1 MGKLRNNFIFI
12 TGGVLS
18 SLGKG
23 VITASLA
30 SLIEEL
36 NYKVNIIKLDPYLN
50 VDAGTMNPYEH
61 GEVFITFDGGE
72 TDLDIGHY
80 ERFTNIYFSKNNNI
94 TAGRIY
100 RDLIN
105 KEREGVFLGKTIQ
118 VVPHLTNEIKEKI
131 LDLSQN
137 FDFTLVEVGGTVGDI
152 EGLPFLE
159 AIRQMSIE
167 FKSRVKFIHI
177 TYVPFLKNTDEL
189 KTKPSQHS
197 IKKLQESG
205 IQPNLIIVRSE
216 VPITQEI
223 RNKIALFSNL
233 LPKYV
238 LNIPYLSDIYQI
250 PLLLLN
256 QGVTKLLIDNKK
268 NNTIKQSKWSDL
280 NIIIKKIEKQANVV
294 NIAIVGKYTTLKDS
308 YKSLIE
314 ALKHSSIENF
324 IKINIKLIDSLK
336 HEKKVIKKELNYI
349 DGVIIAGGFG
359 IRGIKGKIN
368 ILKYLRENGIP
379 TLGICLGLQLMVIE
393 FCRNVLNIANAISQ
407 EFILDKAINKAVNN
421 EEFAFVVKLMEDQK
435 YVKLVGGTMRLGNYK
450 CKVIDNT
457 LAFKV
462 YQQEYIVERHRHRY
476 EINNEYLDL
485 LKEKGFIVSGINEEL
500 NVVEIME
507 YVHHPFYL
515 GVQFHP
521 EFNSRIFK
529 PNKLFSFFINFLKT
543 NKFNK
548 VIT

>member
-159 AIRQMSIE
+159 AIRQMAIE
-167 FKSRVKFIHI
+167 FKTKVKFIHI
-177 TYVPFLKNTDEL
+177 TYVPFLKNTEEL

-197 IKKLQESG
+197 VKKLQESG
-205 IQPNLIIVRSE
+205 IQPHLIIVRSE
-216 VPITQEI
+216 VPITKEI
-223 RNKIALFSNL
+223 RNKVALFSNL
-233 LPKYV
+233 LPIYV

-256 QGVTKLLIDNKK
+256 QGIIKLLIDNKK
-268 NNTIKQSKWSDL
+268 NNTMNQSKWINL
-280 NIIIKKIEKQANVV
+280 NIAIKKIEKQPNVV
-294 NIAIVGKYTTLKDS
+294 NIGIVGKYTTLKDS

-324 IKINIKLIDSLK
+324 VKINIKLIDSLK

-368 ILKYLRENGIP
+368 ILKYLRENRIP

-407 EFILDKAINKAVNN
+407 EFILDKDINKAVNN
-421 EEFAFVVKLMEDQK
+421 EDFAFVVKLMEDQK

-450 CKVIDNT
+450 CKVIHNT

-462 YQQEYIVERHRHRY
+462 YQQEYIIERHRHRY

-548 VIT
+548 SIT

>member
-100 RDLIN
+100 KDLIN

-131 LDLSQN
+131 LDLSLN

-167 FKSRVKFIHI
+167 FKSKVKFIHI
-177 TYVPFLKNTDEL
+177 TYVPFLKNTEEL

-256 QGVTKLLIDNKK
+256 QGITKLLIDNKK

-280 NIIIKKIEKQANVV
+280 NIIIKRIEKQPNVV

-379 TLGICLGLQLMVIE
+379 ALGICLGLQLMVIE
-393 FCRNVLNIANAISQ
+393 FCRNVLNIANATSQ
-407 EFILDKAINKAVNN
+407 EFVLDKAVNKAVNN
-421 EEFAFVVKLMEDQK
+421 EDFAFVIKLMEDQK
-435 YVKLVGGTMRLGNYK
+435 YVKLVGGAMRLGNYK
-450 CKVIDNT
+450 CKIIDDT

-462 YQQEYIVERHRHRY
+462 YQQKYIVERHRHRY

-548 VIT
+548 SIN

>member
-1 MGKLRNNFIFI
+1 MSKLRNNFIFI

-159 AIRQMSIE
+159 AIRQMAIE
-167 FKSRVKFIHI
+167 FKTKVKFIHI
-177 TYVPFLKNTDEL
+177 TYVPFLKNTEEL

-216 VPITQEI
+216 VSITQEI

-238 LNIPYLSDIYQI
+238 LNIPYLLDIYQI
-250 PLLLLN
+250 PLFLLN
-256 QGVTKLLIDNKK
+256 QGITKLLIDNKK
-268 NNTIKQSKWSDL
+268 NNTIRQSKWSEL

-314 ALKHSSIENF
+314 ALRHSSIENF

-393 FCRNVLNIANAISQ
+393 FCRNVLNIANATSQ
-407 EFILDKAINKAVNN
+407 EFILDKDINKDVNN
-421 EEFAFVVKLMEDQK
+421 QDFAFVVKLMEDQK

-457 LAFKV
+457 LAFRV
-462 YQQEYIVERHRHRY
+462 YQQEYIIERHRHRY

-548 VIT
+548 LIN

>member
-30 SLIEEL
+30 SLIEEF

-167 FKSRVKFIHI
+167 FKTKVKFIHI

-223 RNKIALFSNL
+223 KNKIALFSNL

-256 QGVTKLLIDNKK
+256 QGITKLLIDNKK

-280 NIIIKKIEKQANVV
+280 NVIIKKIEKQTNVV

-324 IKINIKLIDSLK
+324 VKINIKLIDSLK

-368 ILKYLRENGIP
+368 ILKYLRENRIP

-393 FCRNVLNIANAISQ
+393 FCRNVLDIANATSQ
-407 EFILDKAINKAVNN
+407 EFILDKDINKTVNN
-421 EEFAFVVKLMEDQK
+421 EDFVFVVKLMEDQK

-450 CKVIDNT
+450 CKIIDNT
-457 LAFKV
+457 LTFKV
-462 YQQEYIVERHRHRY
+462 YREEYIVERHRHRY

-507 YVHHPFYL
+507 YVNHPFYL

-543 NKFNK
+543 NKFSKTIN
-548 VIT
+548 

>member
-159 AIRQMSIE
+159 SIRQMAIE
-167 FKSRVKFIHI
+167 FKTKVKFIHV
-177 TYVPFLKNTDEL
+177 TYVPFLKNTEEL

-216 VPITQEI
+216 VSITQEI

-256 QGVTKLLIDNKK
+256 QGITKLLIDNKK
-268 NNTIKQSKWSDL
+268 NNTINQSKWSEL

-393 FCRNVLNIANAISQ
+393 FCRNVLNINNATSQ
-407 EFILDKAINKAVNN
+407 EFILDKAVNKAVNN
-421 EEFAFVVKLMEDQK
+421 EKFAFVVKLMEDQK

-548 VIT
+548 AIT

>member
-30 SLIEEL
+30 SLIEEF

-167 FKSRVKFIHI
+167 FKSRVKFIHV

-223 RNKIALFSNL
+223 KNKIALFSNL

-256 QGVTKLLIDNKK
+256 QGITKLLIDNKK

-280 NIIIKKIEKQANVV
+280 NVIIKKIEKQTNVV

-324 IKINIKLIDSLK
+324 VKINIKLIDSLK

-368 ILKYLRENGIP
+368 ILKYLRENRIP

-393 FCRNVLNIANAISQ
+393 FCRNVLDIANATSQ
-407 EFILDKAINKAVNN
+407 EFILDKDINKTVNN
-421 EEFAFVVKLMEDQK
+421 EDFVFVVKLMEDQK

-450 CKVIDNT
+450 CKIIDNT
-457 LAFKV
+457 LTFKV
-462 YQQEYIVERHRHRY
+462 YREEYIVERHRHRY

-507 YVHHPFYL
+507 YVNHPFYL

-543 NKFNK
+543 NKFSKTIN
-548 VIT
+548 

>member
-118 VVPHLTNEIKEKI
+118 VVPHLTNEIKQKI
-131 LDLSQN
+131 LDLSLN

-159 AIRQMSIE
+159 AIRQMAIE

-177 TYVPFLKNTDEL
+177 TYVPFLKNTEEL

-256 QGVTKLLIDNKK
+256 QGITKLLIDNKK

-294 NIAIVGKYTTLKDS
+294 NIGIVGKYTTLKDS

-393 FCRNVLNIANAISQ
+393 FYTNVLNINNATSQ
-407 EFILDKAINKAVNN
+407 EFILDKAVNN
-421 EEFAFVVKLMEDQK
+421 EEFAFIVKLMEDQK

-450 CKVIDNT
+450 CKIIDNT
-457 LAFKV
+457 LTFKI
-462 YQQEYIVERHRHRY
+462 YQQEYIIERHRHRY

-485 LKEKGFIVSGINEEL
+485 LKKKGFIVSGINEEL

-529 PNKLFSFFINFLKT
+529 PNKLFFSFINFLKT
-543 NKFNK
+543 NKLNK
-548 VIT
+548 AIT

>member
-100 RDLIN
+100 KDLIN

-131 LDLSQN
+131 LDLSLN

-167 FKSRVKFIHI
+167 FKSKVKFIHI
-177 TYVPFLKNTDEL
+177 TYVPFLKNTEEL

-256 QGVTKLLIDNKK
+256 QGITKLLIDNKK

-280 NIIIKKIEKQANVV
+280 NIIIKKIEKQPNVV

-349 DGVIIAGGFG
+349 DGVIIAAGFG

-379 TLGICLGLQLMVIE
+379 ALGICLGLQLMVIE
-393 FCRNVLNIANAISQ
+393 FCRNVLNIANATSQ
-407 EFILDKAINKAVNN
+407 EFVLDKAVNN
-421 EEFAFVVKLMEDQK
+421 EDFAFVIKLMEDQK
-435 YVKLVGGTMRLGNYK
+435 YVKLVGGAMRLGNYK
-450 CKVIDNT
+450 CKIIDDT

-462 YQQEYIVERHRHRY
+462 YQQKYIVERHRHRY

-548 VIT
+548 SIN

>member
-100 RDLIN
+100 KDLIN

-131 LDLSQN
+131 LDLSLN

-177 TYVPFLKNTDEL
+177 TYVPFLKNTEEL

-256 QGVTKLLIDNKK
+256 QGITKLLIDNKK

-280 NIIIKKIEKQANVV
+280 NIIIKKIEKQPNSV

-393 FCRNVLNIANAISQ
+393 FCRNVLNIANATSQ
-407 EFILDKAINKAVNN
+407 EFILDKAVNN
-421 EEFAFVVKLMEDQK
+421 EVFAFVVKLMEDQK

-450 CKVIDNT
+450 CKIIDDT

-548 VIT
+548 SIN

>member
-1 MGKLRNNFIFI
+1 M
-12 TGGVLS
+12 
-18 SLGKG
+18 
-23 VITASLA
+23 
-30 SLIEEL
+30 
-36 NYKVNIIKLDPYLN
+36 
-50 VDAGTMNPYEH
+50 
-61 GEVFITFDGGE
+61 
-72 TDLDIGHY
+72 
-80 ERFTNIYFSKNNNI
+80 
-94 TAGRIY
+94 
-100 RDLIN
+100 
-105 KEREGVFLGKTIQ
+105 
-118 VVPHLTNEIKEKI
+118 
-131 LDLSQN
+131 
-137 FDFTLVEVGGTVGDI
+137 
-152 EGLPFLE
+152 
-159 AIRQMSIE
+159 
-167 FKSRVKFIHI
+167 
-177 TYVPFLKNTDEL
+177 KNTEEL

-256 QGVTKLLIDNKK
+256 QGITKLLIDNKK
-268 NNTIKQSKWSDL
+268 NNTINQSKWSEL

-368 ILKYLRENGIP
+368 ILKYLRENRIP

-407 EFILDKAINKAVNN
+407 EFILDKDINKAVNN
-421 EEFAFVVKLMEDQK
+421 EDFAFVVKLMEDQK

-450 CKVIDNT
+450 CKIIDNT
-457 LAFKV
+457 LAFKI
-462 YQQEYIVERHRHRY
+462 YQQEYIIERHRHRY

-548 VIT
+548 SIT

>member
-100 RDLIN
+100 KDLIN

-131 LDLSQN
+131 LDLSLN

-159 AIRQMSIE
+159 SIRQMAIE
-167 FKSRVKFIHI
+167 FKTKVKFIHI
-177 TYVPFLKNTDEL
+177 TYVPFLKNTEEL

-197 IKKLQESG
+197 IKKIQESG

-238 LNIPYLSDIYQI
+238 LNIPYLSDVYQI

-256 QGVTKLLIDNKK
+256 QGITKLLIDNKK

-407 EFILDKAINKAVNN
+407 EFILDKDVNRAVNN
-421 EEFAFVVKLMEDQK
+421 EDFAFVVKLMEDQK

-450 CKVIDNT
+450 CKLIDNT

-485 LKEKGFIVSGINEEL
+485 LKEKGFIVSGINEDL

>member
-100 RDLIN
+100 KDLIN

-131 LDLSQN
+131 LDLSLN

-177 TYVPFLKNTDEL
+177 TYVPFLKNTEEL

-256 QGVTKLLIDNKK
+256 QGITKLLIDNKK
-268 NNTIKQSKWSDL
+268 NNTIKQSKWNDL
-280 NIIIKKIEKQANVV
+280 NIIIKKIEKQPNVV

-393 FCRNVLNIANAISQ
+393 FCRNVLNIANATSQ
-407 EFILDKAINKAVNN
+407 EFVLDKAVNKAVNN
-421 EEFAFVVKLMEDQK
+421 EDFAFVVKLMEDQK

-450 CKVIDNT
+450 CKIIDDT

-462 YQQEYIVERHRHRY
+462 YQQKYIVERHRHRY

-548 VIT
+548 SIN

>member
-167 FKSRVKFIHI
+167 FKTKVKFIHI
-177 TYVPFLKNTDEL
+177 TYVPFLRNTEEL

-256 QGVTKLLIDNKK
+256 QGITKLLIDNKK
-268 NNTIKQSKWSDL
+268 NNTINQSKWSEL

-336 HEKKVIKKELNYI
+336 HEKKVIKKDLNYI

-393 FCRNVLNIANAISQ
+393 FCRNVLNISNATSQ
-407 EFILDKAINKAVNN
+407 EFILDKAVNKAVNN
-421 EEFAFVVKLMEDQK
+421 EDFVFVVKLMEDQK

-457 LAFKV
+457 LAFKI
-462 YQQEYIVERHRHRY
+462 YQQEYIIERHRHRY

-507 YVHHPFYL
+507 YIHHPFYL

>member
-167 FKSRVKFIHI
+167 FKTKVKFIHI

-238 LNIPYLSDIYQI
+238 LNIPYLSDVYQI

-268 NNTIKQSKWSDL
+268 NNTINQSKWSEL

-393 FCRNVLNIANAISQ
+393 FCRNVLNINNATSQ
-407 EFILDKAINKAVNN
+407 EFILDKAVNKAVNN
-421 EEFAFVVKLMEDQK
+421 EKFAFVVKLMEDQK

-548 VIT
+548 AIT

>member
-80 ERFTNIYFSKNNNI
+80 ERFTNIYFSRNNNI

-167 FKSRVKFIHI
+167 FKNRVKFIHI
-177 TYVPFLKNTDEL
+177 TYVPFLKNTEEL

-256 QGVTKLLIDNKK
+256 QGITKLLIDNKK
-268 NNTIKQSKWSDL
+268 NNTIRQSKWSEL

-336 HEKKVIKKELNYI
+336 HEKKVIKKDLNYI

-379 TLGICLGLQLMVIE
+379 TLGICLGLQLMVVE
-393 FCRNVLNIANAISQ
+393 FCRNVLNIANATSQ
-407 EFILDKAINKAVNN
+407 EFILDKDINKAVNN
-421 EEFAFVVKLMEDQK
+421 EDFVFVVKLMEDQK

-457 LAFKV
+457 LAFKI
-462 YQQEYIVERHRHRY
+462 YQQEYIIERHRHRY

-507 YVHHPFYL
+507 YIHHPFYL

-529 PNKLFSFFINFLKT
+529 PNKLFSFFINFVKT

>member
-167 FKSRVKFIHI
+167 FKTKVKFIHV
-177 TYVPFLKNTDEL
+177 TYVPFLKNTEEL

-268 NNTIKQSKWSDL
+268 NNTINQSKWSEL

-314 ALKHSSIENF
+314 ALRHSSIENF

-393 FCRNVLNIANAISQ
+393 FCRNVLNIANATSQ
-407 EFILDKAINKAVNN
+407 EFVLDKDINKAVNN
-421 EEFAFVVKLMEDQK
+421 EDFAFVVKLMEDQK

-450 CKVIDNT
+450 CKIIDDT

-462 YQQEYIVERHRHRY
+462 YQQKYIIERHRHRY

-548 VIT
+548 SIN

>member
-159 AIRQMSIE
+159 AIRQMAIE
-167 FKSRVKFIHI
+167 FKTKVKFIHV
-177 TYVPFLKNTDEL
+177 TYVPFLKNTEEL

-216 VPITQEI
+216 VSITQEI

-256 QGVTKLLIDNKK
+256 QGITKLLIDNKK
-268 NNTIKQSKWSDL
+268 NNTIRQSKWREL

-314 ALKHSSIENF
+314 ALRHSSIENF

-393 FCRNVLNIANAISQ
+393 FCRNVLNIANATSQ
-407 EFILDKAINKAVNN
+407 EFILDKDINKDVNN
-421 EEFAFVVKLMEDQK
+421 EDFAFVVKLMEDQK

-462 YQQEYIVERHRHRY
+462 YQQEYIIERHRHRY

-485 LKEKGFIVSGINEEL
+485 LKEKGVIVSGINEEL

-548 VIT
+548 LIN

>member
-118 VVPHLTNEIKEKI
+118 VVPHLTNEIKQKI

-167 FKSRVKFIHI
+167 FKNKVKFIHV
-177 TYVPFLKNTDEL
+177 TYVPFLKNTEEL

-205 IQPNLIIVRSE
+205 IQPNLIIVRSQIS
-216 VPITQEI
+216 ITQEI

-256 QGVTKLLIDNKK
+256 QGITKLLIDNKK
-268 NNTIKQSKWSDL
+268 NNTIKQSKWSEL
-280 NIIIKKIEKQANVV
+280 NIITKKIEKQTNAV

-314 ALKHSSIENF
+314 ALRHSSIENF

-368 ILKYLRENGIP
+368 ILKYLRENRIP

-393 FCRNVLNIANAISQ
+393 FCRNVLNIANATSQ
-407 EFILDKAINKAVNN
+407 EFILDKDINKDVNN
-421 EEFAFVVKLMEDQK
+421 QDFAFVVKLMEDQK

-457 LAFKV
+457 LAFKI
-462 YQQEYIVERHRHRY
+462 YQQEYIIERHRHRY

-485 LKEKGFIVSGINEEL
+485 LKKKGFIVSGINQEL

-548 VIT
+548 TIN

>member
-100 RDLIN
+100 KDLIN

-131 LDLSQN
+131 LDLSLN

-177 TYVPFLKNTDEL
+177 TYVPFLKNTEEL

-268 NNTIKQSKWSDL
+268 NNTINQSKWSEL
-280 NIIIKKIEKQANVV
+280 NIIIKKIEK
-294 NIAIVGKYTTLKDS
+294 
-308 YKSLIE
+308 
-314 ALKHSSIENF
+314 
-324 IKINIKLIDSLK
+324 
-336 HEKKVIKKELNYI
+336 
-349 DGVIIAGGFG
+349 
-359 IRGIKGKIN
+359 
-368 ILKYLRENGIP
+368 
-379 TLGICLGLQLMVIE
+379 
-393 FCRNVLNIANAISQ
+393 
-407 EFILDKAINKAVNN
+407 
-421 EEFAFVVKLMEDQK
+421 
-435 YVKLVGGTMRLGNYK
+435 
-450 CKVIDNT
+450 
-457 LAFKV
+457 
-462 YQQEYIVERHRHRY
+462 
-476 EINNEYLDL
+476 
-485 LKEKGFIVSGINEEL
+485 
-500 NVVEIME
+500 
-507 YVHHPFYL
+507 
-515 GVQFHP
+515 
-521 EFNSRIFK
+521 
-529 PNKLFSFFINFLKT
+529 
-543 NKFNK
+543 
-548 VIT
+548 

>member
-159 AIRQMSIE
+159 AIRQMAIE
-167 FKSRVKFIHI
+167 FKTKVKFIHV
-177 TYVPFLKNTDEL
+177 TYVPFLENTEEL

-256 QGVTKLLIDNKK
+256 QGITKLLIDNKK
-268 NNTIKQSKWSDL
+268 NNTIKQSKWSEL

-314 ALKHSSIENF
+314 ALRHSSIENF

-393 FCRNVLNIANAISQ
+393 FCRNVLKIANATSQ
-407 EFILDKAINKAVNN
+407 EFVLDKAVNKAVNN
-421 EEFAFVVKLMEDQK
+421 EDFAFVVKLMEDQK

-450 CKVIDNT
+450 CKIIDDT

-507 YVHHPFYL
+507 YIHHPFYL

>member
-167 FKSRVKFIHI
+167 FKNRVKFIHI
-177 TYVPFLKNTDEL
+177 TYVPFLKNTEEL

-256 QGVTKLLIDNKK
+256 QGITKLLIDNKK
-268 NNTIKQSKWSDL
+268 NNTINQSKWSEL
-280 NIIIKKIEKQANVV
+280 NIIIKKIEKQSNVV

-336 HEKKVIKKELNYI
+336 HEKKVIKKDLNYI

-393 FCRNVLNIANAISQ
+393 FCRNVLNIANATSQ
-407 EFILDKAINKAVNN
+407 EFILDKAVNKAVND
-421 EEFAFVVKLMEDQK
+421 EDFVFVVKLMEDQK

-457 LAFKV
+457 LAFKI
-462 YQQEYIVERHRHRY
+462 YQQEYIIERHRHRY

-485 LKEKGFIVSGINEEL
+485 LKGKGFIVSGINEEL

-507 YVHHPFYL
+507 YIHHPFYL

>member
-167 FKSRVKFIHI
+167 FKTKVKFIHI

-238 LNIPYLSDIYQI
+238 LNIPYLSDVYQI

-268 NNTIKQSKWSDL
+268 NNTINQSKWSEL

-393 FCRNVLNIANAISQ
+393 FCRNVLNINNATSQ
-407 EFILDKAINKAVNN
+407 EFILDKAVNKDVNN
-421 EEFAFVVKLMEDQK
+421 EDFAFVVKLMEDQK

-450 CKVIDNT
+450 CKIIDNT
-457 LAFKV
+457 LTFKV
-462 YQQEYIVERHRHRY
+462 YQQEYIIERHRHRY

-507 YVHHPFYL
+507 YFHHPFYL

-529 PNKLFSFFINFLKT
+529 PNKLFSSFINFLKT
-543 NKFNK
+543 NKLNK
-548 VIT
+548 AIT

>member
-167 FKSRVKFIHI
+167 FKTKVKFIHV
-177 TYVPFLKNTDEL
+177 TYVPFLKNTEEL

-197 IKKLQESG
+197 VKKLQESG
-205 IQPNLIIVRSE
+205 IQPHLIIVRSE
-216 VPITQEI
+216 VPITKEI
-223 RNKIALFSNL
+223 RNKVALFSNL

-256 QGVTKLLIDNKK
+256 QGITKLLIDNKK
-268 NNTIKQSKWSDL
+268 NNTINQSKWSDL
-280 NIIIKKIEKQANVV
+280 NIIIKKIEKQSNSV

-314 ALKHSSIENF
+314 ALKHSSIEKF

-393 FCRNVLNIANAISQ
+393 FCRNVLNIANATSQ
-407 EFILDKAINKAVNN
+407 EFILDKDINKAFNN
-421 EEFAFVVKLMEDQK
+421 EVFAFVVKLMEDQK

-450 CKVIDNT
+450 CKIIDNT
-457 LAFKV
+457 LTFKV
-462 YQQEYIVERHRHRY
+462 YQQKYIVERHRHRY

-548 VIT
+548 SIN

>member
-1 MGKLRNNFIFI
+1 MNKINTNFIFI

-80 ERFTNIYFSKNNNI
+80 ERFTNISFSKDNNI

-100 RDLIN
+100 MDLIN
-105 KEREGVFLGKTIQ
+105 KEREGLFLGKTIQ

-131 LDLSQN
+131 LKLSKG
-137 FDFTLVEVGGTVGDI
+137 FDFSLVEVGGTVGDI

-159 AIRQMSIE
+159 TIRQMYIE
-167 FKSRVKFIHI
+167 HKNKVKFIHV
-177 TYVPFLKNTDEL
+177 TYVPFLKYTQEL

-197 IKKLQESG
+197 IKKLQEAG
-205 IQPNLIIVRSE
+205 IQPHLIIVRSE
-216 VPITQEI
+216 IPITQEI
-223 RNKIALFSNL
+223 KNKIALFSNL

-238 LNIPYLSDIYQI
+238 VNIPDLSNVYQV

-256 QGVTKLLIDNKK
+256 QNIISFILNGKKSNNAFNK
-268 NNTIKQSKWSDL
+268 SKWIDL
-280 NIIIKKIEKQANVV
+280 NILIKKIEKQQNSI
-294 NIAIVGKYTTLKDS
+294 NIGIVGKYTNLKDS

-314 ALKHSSIENF
+314 ALRHSSIENYT
-324 IKINIKLIDSLK
+324 KINIKLIDSTK
-336 HEKKVIKKELNYI
+336 HERKVIKKELSYI
-349 DGVIIAGGFG
+349 DGFIIAGGFG
-359 IRGIKGKIN
+359 TRGISGKIN
-368 ILKYLRENGIP
+368 ILNYLRENKIP

-393 FCRNVLNIANAISQ
+393 FFRNVLNIKNTTSA
-407 EFILDKAINKAVNN
+407 EFVLNKNINEYIL
-421 EEFAFVVKLMEDQK
+421 VVILMEDQK
-435 YVKLVGGTMRLGNYK
+435 YIKLVGGTMRLGNYK
-450 CKVIDNT
+450 SKIINNT
-457 LAFKV
+457 LAFKI
-462 YQQEYIVERHRHRY
+462 YQQDEIVERHRHRY
-476 EINNEYLDL
+476 EINNEYLGL
-485 LKEKGFIVSGINEEL
+485 LEKKGFIVSGINEEI

-507 YVHHPFYL
+507 YTEHPFYL

-521 EFNSRIFK
+521 EFNSRVFK

-543 NKFNK
+543 NKY
-548 VIT
+548 

>member
-1 MGKLRNNFIFI
+1 MTNFKANFKSNFIFI
-12 TGGVLS
+12 TGGVVS

-23 VITASLA
+23 IITASLA

-80 ERFTNIYFSKNNNI
+80 ERFTNILFSKNNNI
-94 TAGRIY
+94 TAGKIY
-100 RDLIN
+100 MDLIT

-118 VVPHLTNEIKEKI
+118 VVTHLTNEIKEKI
-131 LDLSQN
+131 LKLSDG
-137 FDFTLVEVGGTVGDI
+137 FDFILVEVGGTVGDI

-159 AIRQMSIE
+159 AIRQMAIE
-167 FKSRVKFIHI
+167 YKNKVKFIHI
-177 TYVPFLKNTDEL
+177 TFVPFLKHTGEL

-205 IQPNLIIVRSE
+205 IQPDLVIVRSDI
-216 VPITQEI
+216 PITQEI
-223 RNKIALFSNL
+223 KNKIALFSNL

-238 LNIPYLSDIYQI
+238 INIPNLSNVYQV

-256 QGVTKLLIDNKK
+256 QNISNFLFNNKRK
-268 NNTIKQSKWSDL
+268 NDLKERSKWVDL
-280 NIIIKKIEKQANVV
+280 NIIIKKIERQSNVI
-294 NIAIVGKYTTLKDS
+294 NIAIIGKYTNLKDS

-314 ALKHSSIENF
+314 ALRHSSIENKA
-324 IKINIKLIDSLK
+324 KINIKLIDSTK
-336 HEKKVIKKELNYI
+336 HENRIIKKELQYI
-349 DGVIIAGGFG
+349 DGFIIAGGFG
-359 IRGIKGKIN
+359 TRGIQGKIN
-368 ILKYLRENGIP
+368 ILKYLREKGIP

-393 FCRNVLNIANAISQ
+393 FFQNVLNIKEATSQ
-407 EFILDKAINKAVNN
+407 EFILDKNN
-421 EEFAFVVKLMEDQK
+421 TLKDDDRYIYVVKLMEDQK
-435 YVKLVGGTMRLGNYK
+435 YIKLVGGTMRLGNYK
-450 CKVIDNT
+450 CKIIENT
-457 LAFKV
+457 LAFKI
-462 YQQEYIVERHRHRY
+462 YQQNEIVERHRHRY

-485 LKEKGFIVSGINEEL
+485 LESKGFIVSGINEEL

-507 YVHHPFYL
+507 YVNHPFYF

-521 EFNSRIFK
+521 EFNSRVFR
-529 PNKLFSFFINFLKT
+529 PNKLFTFFINLLK
-543 NKFNK
+543 KRK
-548 VIT
+548 S

>member
-159 AIRQMSIE
+159 AIRQMAIE
-167 FKSRVKFIHI
+167 FKTKVKFIHV
-177 TYVPFLKNTDEL
+177 TYVPFLENTEEL

-256 QGVTKLLIDNKK
+256 QGITKLLIDNKK

-280 NIIIKKIEKQANVV
+280 NIIIKKIEKQPNVV

-379 TLGICLGLQLMVIE
+379 TLGICFGLQLMVIE
-393 FCRNVLNIANAISQ
+393 FCRNVLKIANATSQ
-407 EFILDKAINKAVNN
+407 EFVLDKAVNKAVNN
-421 EEFAFVVKLMEDQK
+421 EDFAFVVKLMEDQK

-462 YQQEYIVERHRHRY
+462 YQQEYIIERHRHRY

-548 VIT
+548 TIN

>member
-1 MGKLRNNFIFI
+1 MGKLRSNFIFI

-30 SLIEEL
+30 SLIEEI

-131 LDLSQN
+131 LQLSHN

-159 AIRQMSIE
+159 AIRQMAIE
-167 FKSRVKFIHI
+167 FKNKVRFIHI
-177 TYVPFLKNTDEL
+177 TYVPFLKNTGEL

-205 IQPNLIIVRSE
+205 IQPHLIIVRSE
-216 VPITQEI
+216 IPITQEI

-238 LNIPYLSDIYQI
+238 LNIPYLSNVYQI

-256 QGVTKLLIDNKK
+256 QGITKLLIDNKR
-268 NNTIKQSKWSDL
+268 NNSIKQSKWSDL
-280 NIIIKKIEKQANVV
+280 NIIIKKIEKQPNLI
-294 NIAIVGKYTTLKDS
+294 NIAIVGKYTTLRDS

-314 ALKHSSIENF
+314 ALKHSSIENY
-324 IKINIKLIDSLK
+324 IKINIKLIDSLN

-349 DGVIIAGGFG
+349 DGVIVAGGFG

-393 FCRNVLNIANAISQ
+393 FCRNVLNITNATSQ
-407 EFILDKAINKAVNN
+407 EFVLDKSVNN
-421 EEFAFVVKLMEDQK
+421 ENNNQDFAFVVKLMEDQR
-435 YVKLVGGTMRLGNYK
+435 YVKLVGGTMRLGNYE
-450 CKVIDNT
+450 CKIINNT
-457 LAFKV
+457 LAFKI
-462 YQQEYIVERHRHRY
+462 YQQEYIIERHRHRY
-476 EINNEYLDL
+476 EINNEYLEL
-485 LKEKGFIVSGINEEL
+485 LKERGFVVSGINEEL

-507 YVHHPFYL
+507 YIYHPFYL

-521 EFNSRIFK
+521 EFSSRIFK

-548 VIT
+548 EIN

>member
-118 VVPHLTNEIKEKI
+118 VVPHLTNEIKQKI

-167 FKSRVKFIHI
+167 FKTKVKFIHV
-177 TYVPFLKNTDEL
+177 TYVPFLKNTEEL

-205 IQPNLIIVRSE
+205 IQPNLIIVRSQIS
-216 VPITQEI
+216 ITQEI

-256 QGVTKLLIDNKK
+256 QGITKLLIDNKK
-268 NNTIKQSKWSDL
+268 NNTIKQSKWSEL
-280 NIIIKKIEKQANVV
+280 NIITKKIEKQTNAV

-314 ALKHSSIENF
+314 ALRHSSIENF

-368 ILKYLRENGIP
+368 ILKYLRENRIP

-393 FCRNVLNIANAISQ
+393 FCRNVLNIANATSQ
-407 EFILDKAINKAVNN
+407 EFILDKDINKDVNN
-421 EEFAFVVKLMEDQK
+421 QDFAFVVKLMEDQK

-457 LAFKV
+457 LAFKI
-462 YQQEYIVERHRHRY
+462 YQQEYIIERHRHRY

-485 LKEKGFIVSGINEEL
+485 LKKKGFIVSGINQEL

-548 VIT
+548 TIN

>member
-1 MGKLRNNFIFI
+1 MVKLRNNFIFI

-159 AIRQMSIE
+159 AIRQMAIE
-167 FKSRVKFIHI
+167 FKTKVKFIHV

-189 KTKPSQHS
+189 KTKSSQHS

-256 QGVTKLLIDNKK
+256 QGITKLLIDNKK
-268 NNTIKQSKWSDL
+268 NNTIRQSKWSEL

-314 ALKHSSIENF
+314 ALKHSSIEKF

-368 ILKYLRENGIP
+368 IFKYLRENGIP

-407 EFILDKAINKAVNN
+407 EFILDKDINKAVNN
-421 EEFAFVVKLMEDQK
+421 EAFAFVVKLMEDQK

-450 CKVIDNT
+450 CKIIDNT
-457 LAFKV
+457 LTFKV
-462 YQQEYIVERHRHRY
+462 YQQEYIIERHRHRY

-485 LKEKGFIVSGINEEL
+485 LKEKGVIVSGINEEL

-548 VIT
+548 TIN

>member
-30 SLIEEL
+30 SLIEEF

-131 LDLSQN
+131 LDLSEN

-159 AIRQMSIE
+159 AIRQMAIE

-177 TYVPFLKNTDEL
+177 TYVPFLKNTEEL

-223 RNKIALFSNL
+223 KNKIALFSNL

-256 QGVTKLLIDNKK
+256 QGITKLLIDNKK

-280 NIIIKKIEKQANVV
+280 NVIIKKIEKQPNVV

-324 IKINIKLIDSLK
+324 VKINIKLIDSLK

-368 ILKYLRENGIP
+368 ILKYLRENRIP

-393 FCRNVLNIANAISQ
+393 FCRNVLNIPNATSQ
-407 EFILDKAINKAVNN
+407 EFILDKDINKTVNN
-421 EEFAFVVKLMEDQK
+421 EDFAFVVKLMEDQK

-450 CKVIDNT
+450 CKIIDNT
-457 LAFKV
+457 LTFKV
-462 YQQEYIVERHRHRY
+462 YQEEYIVERHRHRY

-500 NVVEIME
+500 SVVEIME
-507 YVHHPFYL
+507 YVNHPFYL

-543 NKFNK
+543 NKFSKTIN
-548 VIT
+548 